1 MANTA
6 TLMVRILGDA
16 SSAQKAMGKF
26 EATMS
31 KAVVPAAAVTGA
43 LVVMG
48 AQAVKSA
55 SNLQQAQG
63 AVDAVFGKS
72 AKVVENYASTSATRL
87 GVSASEYMNSAALM
101 GTALQNA
108 GYSSEQ
114 AAKVS
119 DQAWKRASDMA
130 ALYGGTG
137 AEAMDAIN
145 AAVGRGEFEQL
156 ERYGVSLKADSV
168 NALLAAKGQD
178 KLTGTAKRNAQAQAI
193 MGEIMKQS
201 GKAAGQFGR
210 ESDTAAVQQQ
220 KMTAQLEDAK
230 AAIGT
235 GLLPLMAKLAG
246 ALAKAASWTGDH
258 SREVTILAGVLAGLA
273 GAVLAVNAAIKIYRA
288 TQVAIAAATKV
299 WAAMQWL
306 LNAAMAA
313 NPIVLIVLAIVALV
327 AIFIVAYKKS
337 ETFRKIVD
345 GALNAIKA
353 TAKKVADFFT
363 DTVPAAFQRVLDAA
377 LKVWGW
383 IKANWPL
390 LLAILAGPIGIAVG
404 LVVKNWDRIKAASI
418 AVFDFLKGFIV
429 RIWDGIRGYFEVVFG
444 IYSSIFRAGW
454 RVIRAVTLAV
464 VNWFRNIVRAV
475 FGGIRAYFST
485 VFGIYRA
492 IFSRSWSVIKALT
505 RAAFNAAKTF
515 ILNPMKAAL
524 AFIRSIPGRV
534 RSGLSNL
541 LATAKQ
547 VFSGAFNAA
556 KSTAVGI
563 LNSFIAFVR
572 GIPGKAKEAL
582 SSIGSKI
589 KSVIEGIDLFRAGA
603 ALISGLTDGIQ
614 SKIESAVDV
623 VRKGAQKIK
632 DLWPG
637 SPVKSGPLTAWNNGR
652 AGVRLMALLAK
663 GIAKGAA
670 EVERAAEL
678 AAYGI
683 NGGLSITATAAGS
696 PQVNVSVPDAG
707 PTVVEVH
714 LDGQVIGRYVQKKVD
729 ASIGSQARRI
739 VLGAVS

>member
-6 TLMVRILGDA
+6 TLLVRILGDA

-156 ERYGVSLKADSV
+156 ERYGVSLKQDSV

-313 NPIVLIVLAIVALV
+313 NPIVLIILAIVALV
-327 AIFIVAYKKS
+327 AIFVVAYKKS

-390 LLAILAGPIGIAVG
+390 LLAIITGPTGIAV
-404 LVVKNWDRIKAASI
+404 LLIVKNWDRIKAASI

-444 IYSSIFRAGW
+444 IYSAIFRAGW
-454 RVIRAVTLAV
+454 QVIRAITLAV
-464 VNWFRNIVRAV
+464 VNWFGKIVRAV

-492 IFSRSWSVIKALT
+492 IFTKAWSVIKSIT
-505 RAAFNAAKTF
+505 RGAFNAAKTF
-515 ILNPMKAAL
+515 ILNPMNAAL
-524 AFIRSIPGRV
+524 AFIRSIPGKV
-534 RSGLSNL
+534 SSGLSTL
-541 LATAKQ
+541 KSKAQEK
-547 VFSGAFNAA
+547 FSGAFNAA
-556 KSTAVGI
+556 KSKGEEI
-563 LNSFIAFVR
+563 LRSFIGYVK

-582 SSIGSKI
+582 SDLGPKI
-589 KSVIEGIDLFRAGA
+589 KSVIAGIDLFSAGA
-603 ALISGLTDGIQ
+603 KLIESLTGGLS
-614 SKIESAVDV
+614 SKIQGAVDV
-623 VRKGAQKIK
+623 VSKGAKKIK
-632 DLWPG
+632 ELWPL
-637 SPVKSGPLTAWNNGR
+637 SPVKSGPLVAWNGGKPGR
-652 AGVRLMALLAK
+652 KLMEMLASGIEAGAPEVDRAMRAVAL
-663 GIAKGAA
+663 GVSDVSFG
-670 EVERAAEL
+670 V
-678 AAYGI
+678 
-683 NGGLSITATAAGS
+683 TAAGS
-696 PQVNVSVPDAG
+696 PQVNVSVPDTG